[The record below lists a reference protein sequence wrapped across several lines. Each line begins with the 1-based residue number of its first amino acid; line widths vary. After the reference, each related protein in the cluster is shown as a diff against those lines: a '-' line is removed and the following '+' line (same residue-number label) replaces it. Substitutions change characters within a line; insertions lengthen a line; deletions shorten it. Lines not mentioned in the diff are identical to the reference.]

1 MSTSTLS
8 LFSLIISVLVVILL
22 GTDIGNVQLVQAG
35 NPNYG
40 DALAKS
46 ILFFQGQRSGK
57 LPSGPA
63 QQITWRSNSGLS
75 DGRLAQV
82 NRYICF
88 CFFDSYL
95 LKYVLLKEKMTLK
108 NLWNSGGLNW
118 RILWCWRQCQIQL
131 SDGLH
136 HHNAIM
142 GSTWIWQENG
152 GPAAKYPGCNP
163 MVRKLPSKVCAS
175 HAR

>member
-8 LFSLIISVLVVILL
+8 LFSLISVLVVILL
-22 GTDIGNVQLVQAG
+22 GSDIGNVQLVQAG
-35 NPNYG
+35 NPDYG

-82 NRYICF
+82 NIYAFVSSI
-88 CFFDSYL
+88 SYL
-95 LKYVLLKEKMTLK
+95 LKYVLLKEKNDIKKFVELRWT
-108 NLWNSGGLNW
+108 
-118 RILWCWRQCQIQL
+118 
-131 SDGLH
+131 
-136 HHNAIM
+136 
-142 GSTWIWQENG
+142 
-152 GPAAKYPGCNP
+152 
-163 MVRKLPSKVCAS
+163 
-175 HAR
+175 

>member
-1 MSTSTLS
+1 MAMSTSTLS
-8 LFSLIISVLVVILL
+8 LFSLISVLVVILL
-22 GTDIGNVQLVQAG
+22 GTDIGNVQLVQAAG

-82 NRYICF
+82 NRYASVSSILTCLSTF
-88 CFFDSYL
+88 C
-95 LKYVLLKEKMTLK
+95 
-108 NLWNSGGLNW
+108 
-118 RILWCWRQCQIQL
+118 
-131 SDGLH
+131 
-136 HHNAIM
+136 
-142 GSTWIWQENG
+142 
-152 GPAAKYPGCNP
+152 
-163 MVRKLPSKVCAS
+163 
-175 HAR
+175 